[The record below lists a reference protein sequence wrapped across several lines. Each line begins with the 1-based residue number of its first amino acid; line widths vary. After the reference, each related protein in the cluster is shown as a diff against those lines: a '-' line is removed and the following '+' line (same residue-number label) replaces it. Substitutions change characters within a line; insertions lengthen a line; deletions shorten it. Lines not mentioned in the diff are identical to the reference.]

1 MLRVNPASCQPDD
14 FGPAVER
21 LRSGG
26 VVAFPTETFYG
37 LAVDP
42 SSPQAVAALVEL
54 KGRAADAA
62 LPLIAGTLDHVRANV
77 VLGAIEAQLAEAL
90 WPGPLTVVV
99 EPRVLFAAGVAAADG
114 SVAIRI
120 PGHAVARAL
129 ATAWGG
135 PLTATSANLSGQPP
149 ASRVEDLGD
158 LARDARVMV
167 IDGGA
172 TPGGRPSTIVDA
184 RDGHPRL
191 LRDGAVPWSRVL
203 ESIHR

>member
-1 MLRVNPASCQPDD
+1 MLRVDPASCRPEDL
-14 FGPAVER
+14 GPAVER

-26 VVAFPTETFYG
+26 VVVFPTETFYG

-42 SSPQAVAALVEL
+42 SSSKAVSALVDL

-62 LPLIAGTLDHVRANV
+62 LPLIAGTLDHVRATV
-77 VLGAIEAQLAEAL
+77 VLGAIDLQLADAF
-90 WPGPLTVVV
+90 WPGPLTIVV
-99 EPRVLFAAGVAAADG
+99 EPRVVFAAGVAAADG

-135 PLTATSANLSGQPP
+135 PLTATSANRSGLPP

-158 LARDARVMV
+158 LESDARVMV

-184 RDGHPRL
+184 RGGHPQL
-191 LRDGAVPWSRVL
+191 VRDGAVPWSRVL